1 MTIFVEDTDAPR
13 TTETPYVLTELD
25 QFIGSVS
32 DEDQYDLIQ
41 TNLTAG
47 YGYIARVETTSETNR
62 ISVQF
67 RDEAGDYAS
76 WYSNYNGHTAIQ
88 SIADEATYLRLH
100 HSGRSDPVTEYS
112 VSFFQEISNTIET
125 ATSMP
130 NVGTL
135 DSAIN
140 YRGDGDWIR
149 IELTSGH
156 GYVFDVQTT
165 DVDASTSVIL
175 RDSLGA
181 SVLSAQD
188 WDYNPNGS
196 ARLGYTPL
204 EDEVV
209 FLSVYGR
216 LNWTGDYTVSVHQ
229 EAVGSTR
236 EPDDLQAEANLTQL
250 SLGLDVPLIEGF
262 DFYWDTDFFRVDL
275 VQNASYRFNALY
287 PELEGGGY
295 SSQLW
300 LFDASG
306 AEVAEE
312 IVHDFDLR
320 ERSLDFTAQ
329 ESGTYFLQV
338 YNSAAPHAYPE
349 IMDQLYSV
357 SLELASVN
365 GTDADERL
373 VGSIL
378 GDTLGGGG
386 GSDTLIGDAGDDVL
400 SGGENE
406 HDLRDVI
413 YGGDG
418 NDDIDGG
425 YGNDELRGDAGN
437 DTIAGGFGADTVI
450 GGTGNDTLTGSAF
463 ADQMFGSDGD
473 DFVNGG
479 FGHDLLNG
487 GAGADR
493 FYHIGI
499 ADHGSDWVQD
509 YDAAAGDILQFGI
522 ASATRSQFQINTTH
536 TSTTAGERSGDDATE
551 EAFVIYRPTGQIMW
565 ALVDGAGQ
573 SSINLQI
580 GGEVFDLLA

>member
-275 VQNASYRFNALY
+275 VQNASYRFTALY
-287 PELEGGGY
+287 PELEDVTN
-295 SSQLW
+295 SSQLR
-300 LFDASG
+300 LFDARG
-306 AEVAEE
+306 AEVAETAFN
-312 IVHDFDLR
+312 HRDLYLS
-320 ERSLDFTAQ
+320 ERSLEFTAQ
-329 ESGTYFLQV
+329 DGGAFFLQV
-338 YNSAAPHAYPE
+338 LSSSFGL
-349 IMDQLYSV
+349 IGQSYSIAF
-357 SLELASVN
+357 ERASVI
-365 GTDADERL
+365 GTDAEERF
-373 VGSIL
+373 VGSTL
-378 GDTLGGGG
+378 GDTLHGAG

-400 SGGENE
+400 LGGENE

-418 NDDIDGG
+418 NDRIDGG
-425 YGNDELRGDAGN
+425 YGNDELRGDTGN

-509 YDAAAGDILQFGI
+509 YNATEGDILQFGI

-536 TSTTAGERSGDDATE
+536 TAKAAGERSGDDDTE